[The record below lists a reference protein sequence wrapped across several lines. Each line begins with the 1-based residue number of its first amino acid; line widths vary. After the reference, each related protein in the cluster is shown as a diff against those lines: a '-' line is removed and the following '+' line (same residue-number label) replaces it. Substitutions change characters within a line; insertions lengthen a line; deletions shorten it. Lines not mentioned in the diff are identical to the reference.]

1 MVRAWEMAHAMW
13 AVCPAP
19 LAAEKPRLS
28 GVSQRASTWC
38 AGVTCE
44 GRCGAVA
51 LRGGS
56 RPLQD
61 KPVVSVPV
69 NRAADALVE
78 ANLLAR
84 WCERAQP

>member
-1 MVRAWEMAHAMW
+1 MW
-13 AVCPAP
+13 AVCPPPIAVEESRP
-19 LAAEKPRLS
+19 S
-28 GVSQRASTWC
+28 GMRQRVSTAC

-61 KPVVSVPV
+61 KTVVSVPV
-69 NRAADALVE
+69 NRAADALIE
-78 ANLLAR
+78 ANLVAR
-84 WCERAQP
+84 RCERAQP